1 METKMLRIYCLAVI
15 ILIVS
20 QFSQASDE
28 SSVQDI
34 PLLQPLSGELLSLD
48 THFQW
53 IAINGVNEYQLEFFH
68 SDNNALPIMTVTADT
83 NEVYLPV
90 LSRQKLQDGKS
101 YLWQVVGLNDSEEV
115 IAKSELRRFTVKQ
128 P

>member
-53 IAINGVNEYQLEFFH
+53 IAVNDVNEYQLKFFH
-68 SDNNALPIMTVTADT
+68 SDNNTLPIMTVTADT